1 MFARPPTTP
10 EQQEEHT
17 GAGVDGDQLVSKRLI
32 PTTPYTNQPYMEVVA
47 VTVCTVLAGE
57 AEDVSYL
64 KSPKCCD
71 SKGVYK
77 QTENQEEVPIPAVG
91 VPVEVL
97 YSEH

>member
-64 KSPKCCD
+64 KSPKC
-71 SKGVYK
+71 
-77 QTENQEEVPIPAVG
+77 
-91 VPVEVL
+91 
-97 YSEH
+97 